1 MSMSIRASVVA
12 TRRLRSRGLSSV
24 QVLDAMAGYSLGC
37 IILHAETVAS
47 HYRR

>member
-12 TRRLRSRGLSSV
+12 MRVLRARGLSNV
-24 QVLDAMAGYSLGC
+24 QVFDAMAGYSLGC
-37 IILHAETVAS
+37 IILRAETVAS